1 MPVAPRLI
9 RRVVI
14 IPLVFVLE
22 IALVAVSPVVVL
34 IAALVD
40 LVVRGPWRTVR
51 LVAVG
56 LAVVLSEIATV
67 ACLFF
72 LWVANPSRTVLRSE
86 RMQDAHYELFRWW
99 LGTMYRAAERLLGL
113 RVEFQESPPG
123 EPGSVIVLAR
133 HAGPGDSLLLVH
145 FLLSEYRRRPRLV
158 MKDDLQ
164 WDAGIDL
171 LGGRLPN
178 AFIGATD
185 DAERAIADLAQ
196 DLGERDAV
204 VLFPEGG
211 NFTKRRRE
219 RAIARLRKK
228 GLHEEADQAERMRH
242 VLPPYTGGAVAALS
256 TAKEADV
263 IFVAHT
269 GLEDLSGL
277 PALWRKVPLERPI
290 LVRYWR
296 VQFTDIPTDAEAQN
310 DWLYDWWER
319 VDEWIGLHRP
329 PARAQTPASP

>member
-1 MPVAPRLI
+1 MPVLPRLV
-9 RRVVI
+9 RRLII

-22 IALVAVSPVVVL
+22 LALVVISPVVVL

-40 LVVRGPWRTVR
+40 VVLRGPWRTVR

-56 LAVVLSEIATV
+56 LTVVLSEIATV
-67 ACLFF
+67 TLLFL
-72 LWVANPSRTVLRSE
+72 LWLANPSRTALRSE
-86 RMQDAHYELFRWW
+86 RLQNAHYELFRWW
-99 LGTMYRAAERLLGL
+99 LGTMYRAAVRLLGL

-123 EPGSVIVLAR
+123 EPGPVIVLAR
-133 HAGPGDSLLLVH
+133 HAGPGDSLLVVH
-145 FLLSEYRRRPRLV
+145 FLLSAYNRRPRLV

-164 WDAGIDL
+164 WDSGIDL
-171 LGGRLPN
+171 IGGRLPN
-178 AFIGATD
+178 AFIGTTV
-185 DAERAIADLAQ
+185 DAERAIADLAR
-196 DLGERDAV
+196 DLGDRDAV

-228 GLHEEADQAERMRH
+228 GLHEEAEQAERMRH
-242 VLPPYTGGAVAALS
+242 VLPPYTGGATAAMS
-256 TAKEADV
+256 AAKEADV

-277 PALWRKVPLERPI
+277 LGVWRNVPLERPVV
-290 LVRYWR
+290 VRYWR
-296 VQFTDIPTDAEAQN
+296 VQSTDIPTDAEAQN
-310 DWLYDWWER
+310 DWLYEWWER
-319 VDEWIGLHRP
+319 VDEWIGLNRR